1 MRAIVIGSGPVGCM
15 TAMRFRERGWDVQ
28 LCEGG
33 ADPRTLRRRSRRSIN
48 LTLSR
53 RGLRT
58 LPTEIQGAL
67 YEQGVPCVTRIVH
80 HRDGSVA
87 SQAYGLT
94 SEEHLL
100 SISRELLNRILL
112 DWAERAGV
120 SIGFGLECI
129 QADPERA
136 SATFL
141 SQGELRRMEAD
152 VLVGCDGTNSIVRH
166 EMSRRGARMSLSQ
179 SFIAHSYIELGVPVA
194 ADGGYAWGGTEASL
208 SKDGETERGL
218 HVWPRG
224 THMLLALPNLD
235 QTYTASLF
243 IPTVSSGPDQP
254 SFASLDSP
262 GRVQDFFQTY
272 FPDAVPHLPNLGQD
286 FLGKVPATL
295 RTLKCD
301 PYHFGRAVLLGDAAH
316 TMVPFFGQGVNS
328 GFEDVQVFFSAL
340 DATSG
345 QGELEERVRR
355 TVSDYT
361 RLRKPSGHAITD
373 LSLGNFHELVDHS
386 GQRAFQARHAIERA
400 LYLRHPQR
408 FRPLLNMVSFAE
420 LSYDEVAR
428 LHEVQRAK
436 LDRCCQLFDPVLQPE
451 RVIRAYLDESE
462 SPVPSN
468 EFGGVLGA
476 LS

>member
-1 MRAIVIGSGPVGCM
+1 MKAIVIGSGPVGCM

-28 LCEGG
+28 ICEGG
-33 ADPRTLRRRSRRSIN
+33 SDPRTLRRRSRRSIN

-58 LPTEIQGAL
+58 LPAEIQSTL

-80 HRDGSVA
+80 HRDGSVT

-112 DWAERAGV
+112 DCAERAGV
-120 SIGFGLECI
+120 RIDFGQECV
-129 QADPERA
+129 QADLERA

-141 SQGELRRMEAD
+141 SQGELRSLQAD
-152 VLVGCDGTNSIVRH
+152 VLVGCDGTNSTVRH

-179 SFIAHSYIELGVPVA
+179 SFIAHSYIELAVPVA
-194 ADGGYAWGGTEASL
+194 PDGGYAWGRTEASL
-208 SKDGETERGL
+208 SSNGQTERGL

-235 QTYTASLF
+235 QSYTASLF
-243 IPTVSSGPDQP
+243 IPTVSTAADEP
-254 SFASLDSP
+254 SFKTLDSP
-262 GRVQDFFQTY
+262 SRVQEFFQTY
-272 FPDAVPHLPNLGQD
+272 FSDAVPHIPNLSQE
-286 FLGKVPATL
+286 FLSKVPATL

-328 GFEDVQVFFSAL
+328 GFEDVQVFFSVL
-340 DATSG
+340 DKAHG
-345 QGELEERVRR
+345 GETLEQQVRR
-355 TVSDYT
+355 TVSDFT
-361 RLRKPSGHAITD
+361 RLRRPSAHAITD
-373 LSLGNFHELVDHS
+373 LSLGNFRELVDHS
-386 GQRAFQARHAIERA
+386 GQPAFQARHAIERA
-400 LYLRHPQR
+400 LYLRYPQR

-420 LSYDEVAR
+420 LSYDEVAKI
-428 LHEVQRAK
+428 HKVQSAK
-436 LDRCCQLFDPVLQPE
+436 LDRCCQLFDPVHQPE
-451 RVIRAYLDESE
+451 RVIRAYLDESDAA
-462 SPVPSN
+462 SSG
-468 EFGGVLGA
+468 EFEVA
-476 LS
+476 VSSLS